1 MDSFATATSF
11 NGQQP
16 LFFSTLS
23 KQKFYPLPKT
33 LRFPL
38 HPTSNST
45 VSRVS
50 LVKASSSE
58 SNPHPIPRS
67 IKTIAAGAV
76 VLSAATAG
84 LLSGRLSLALA
95 EPPTSSEPAESSH
108 ADGEI
113 QVEYKITNPDER
125 SPLSDA
131 VNSLRS
137 LLYQKLEDGEDTEAL
152 SILRRLL
159 AAQPA
164 EAEWKFLAARLL
176 NEMGQVAESRKL
188 LEEILAAD
196 PLSFEALFENAILM
210 DRCGEGDAVIERLKR
225 ALELA
230 QYEHKEAAARD
241 VRLIMAQIQY
251 LQRKVEDAL
260 LTYDELAREDPKDYR
275 PYFCQGVI
283 YSLLD
288 RNKEAREKFAKYNEL
303 SEKKAEVNAYLQS
316 ALSRVKLFGTGD
328 SEI

>member
-38 HPTSNST
+38 HPTNST
-45 VSRVS
+45 ASRVS

-58 SNPHPIPRS
+58 SNPHPIPRR

-76 VLSAATAG
+76 ILSAATAS

-108 ADGEI
+108 ADGEV

-159 AAQPA
+159 SAQPA
-164 EAEWKFLAARLL
+164 EVEWKFLAARLL
-176 NEMGQVAESRKL
+176 NEMGQVAESRKF

-230 QYEHKEAAARD
+230 HYEHKEAAARD

-251 LQRKVEDAL
+251 LQRKVEEAL
-260 LTYDELAREDPKDYR
+260 LTYDELAKEDPKDYR

-303 SEKKAEVNAYLQS
+303 SEKKAEVNAYLQT

-328 SEI
+328 SDI